1 MPLILCIE
9 TSTTACSVAL
19 CDEQGIVASRE
30 ENNGYTHAE
39 NLHVFIEEV
48 IQKSGRAKKDIAAIA
63 VGKGPGSYTGLRI
76 GVSAAKGLSYALG
89 IPLLSVNSLYTMAAA
104 VKEQVKDEDCILCPM
119 LDARRMEI
127 YTATYSSSDLSELSP
142 TQALIVT
149 DESVQQFKTGKTG
162 VFFGDGMPKCKTL
175 LEKLPQVHF
184 VENIFP
190 SALHMREAV
199 LQAFA
204 DKRFE
209 DVAYFEPFYLKE
221 FFTTAKIN

>member
-19 CDEQGIVASRE
+19 CDEQGIVASKE
-30 ENNGYTHAE
+30 DNKGYTHAE

-48 IQKSGRAKKDIAAIA
+48 IQKSGHPKKDIAAIA

-89 IPLLSVNSLYTMAAA
+89 IPLLSINSLYTMAAV
-104 VKEQVKDEDCILCPM
+104 VKEQLNDPDYILCPM
-119 LDARRMEI
+119 LDARRMEV
-127 YTATYSSSDLSELSP
+127 YTAAYSSNDLSEQLP

-149 DESVQQFKTGKTG
+149 EESIQQFGTGKTA
-162 VFFGDGMPKCKTL
+162 VFFGDGMPKCRAL
-175 LEKLPQVHF
+175 LEKLPQVGF

-190 SALHMREAV
+190 SALYMREAV
-199 LQAFA
+199 QGAFA
-204 DKRFE
+204 EKRFE

-221 FFTTAKIN
+221 FFTTAK